1 MCLNHPKTIPTT
13 NLWGKKNVFQGIGTW
28 FQKDWGPLV

>member
-13 NLWGKKNVFQGIGTW
+13 SLWEKNVFQGIGTW